1 MRAEHHTESISPVR
15 MALLALGMMS
25 LGLAGS
31 ALAAPEFN
39 ASHLTPQNVGTSAI
53 TAAAPRKKVNG
64 VRSMR
69 P

>member
-31 ALAAPEFN
+31 ALAAPEFS